1 MKRID
6 KIYNYVLNNSK
17 KFTKDK
23 LLEKKGFNAQEIEES
38 LDILKSNVCREL
50 NVLCREKKIIKIKNR
65 PVLYFDKECFENIL
79 CVKLP
84 DDLEEISD
92 IDDYI
97 DNKKIVNV
105 EDESPFNYLIG
116 ANTSLKNQIEQAK
129 AALLYPP
136 NGLHTLIIGST
147 GVGKSLFVNIMYQY
161 SKYIKKL
168 SEDAPFIIFNC
179 ADYCN
184 NPQLLLSHIF
194 GHIKGS
200 FTGAEKE
207 KEGIVE
213 KADGGILFLDEIH
226 RLPPEGQEMIF
237 YFMDTGR
244 YNKLGETDRHRTANV
259 LLIGATTED
268 PNSTLLNTF
277 IRRIPITIAIP
288 NFDERPIEDKISMIH
303 YLISKEA
310 QRVNK
315 TIKISS
321 EAVKAFIGSTT
332 YGNVGQLKSNIQLA
346 CAKGFLNCINTDKH
360 IDINLKLLP
369 PNIKNGILTFA
380 NKVKDNAAVWNM
392 IPNTIIIQPD
402 GDKTFLETDAY
413 EPPFNIYN
421 IIEDKASMLRDEGM
435 KDDEINNFITTDIN
449 IHLKKFYSRFKNDTH
464 RREGLLK
471 IVDSDIVDFAE
482 EIKVLAEDRLDKK
495 LNERFIYAISL
506 HLSAL
511 FNRINKNTVSF
522 SDHIDLQSSIN
533 SKEYVVA
540 KEIHKLI
547 EDRYKLTIPQV
558 EIEYLAL
565 LLISIQ
571 ESSHQERVGI
581 VVAAHGT
588 STASS
593 MVAVA
598 KKLFEA
604 DNIIAVDMPLERTP
618 SDILESV
625 VEKVEQV
632 DEGKGVLLLVDMGSL
647 NSLGEVITE
656 RTHISTKS
664 IDMVST
670 PIVLEAVRKCAL
682 CDTDLNSIYT
692 YLCTD
697 FRGYTSNIITEDLSE
712 KDKEKENVKEKVII
726 TICSTGKGAAIKL
739 KNLVEAVTKNI
750 TLNTINIIPI
760 GLNNLNELISSISKK
775 SDIISLIG
783 ITNPNMGIPFISIEE
798 LIDGSGEETLRSII
812 EGRVVKFTNKSE
824 NKIILENLCKQTL
837 EEILTFL
844 NPKKIYSLL
853 DEFINRI
860 ENSLD
865 INYENPA
872 KLRIMFHVAC
882 AIERMLLNNGLTY
895 EYSNEELDK
904 KTLDAL
910 MEAKII
916 FNEALSINLTDDEL
930 YYMVDIVN
938 QH

>member
-6 KIYNYVLNNSK
+6 KIYNYILNNSK

-23 LLEKKGFNAQEIEES
+23 LLEIKGFNAQEIEES

-50 NVLCREKKIIKIKNR
+50 NVLCRNKKIVKIKNR
-65 PVLYFDKECFENIL
+65 PVCYFDRECFENIL
-79 CVKLP
+79 CIKLP
-84 DDLEEISD
+84 SDLEEITD
-92 IDDYI
+92 INDYI
-97 DNKKIVNV
+97 NSKININT
-105 EDESPFNYLIG
+105 EEQSPFNYLIG
-116 ANTSLKNQIEQAK
+116 ATTSLKNSIEQAK

-161 SKYIKKL
+161 SKYIQKL
-168 SEDAPFIIFNC
+168 PEDAPFIIFNC

-194 GHIKGS
+194 GHIKGA

-237 YFMDTGR
+237 YFMDTGK

-288 NFDERPIEDKISMIH
+288 SFEERPIEDKLAMIN

-315 TIKISS
+315 TIKVSS

-346 CAKGFLNCINTDKH
+346 CAKGFLNCINTDKC
-360 IDINLKLLP
+360 IDINLNLLP
-369 PNIKNGILTFA
+369 PNIKNGIFTFV
-380 NKVKDNAAVWNM
+380 NKTKDNTTMWNI

-421 IIEDKASMLRDEGM
+421 IIEDKASLLEDEGM
-435 KDDEINNFITTDIN
+435 REDDIKNFITTDIN
-449 IHLKKFYSRFKNDTH
+449 IHLKKFYDRFKNDMH

-471 IVDSDIVDFAE
+471 IVDKDIVEFAE

-495 LNERFIYAISL
+495 LSERFIYAISL
-506 HLSAL
+506 HFSAL

-522 SDHIDLQSSIN
+522 SSDINLQSSIN
-533 SKEYVVA
+533 SKEYDVA
-540 KEIHKLI
+540 KEIHKLT
-547 EDRYKLTIPQV
+547 EERYKLTIPQV
-558 EIEYLAL
+558 EIEYLSIL
-565 LLISIQ
+565 LTSIQ

-588 STASS
+588 STATS

-598 KKLFEA
+598 KKLFDA

-625 VEKVEQV
+625 VEKVKQV

-647 NSLGEVITE
+647 KSLGEVITD
-656 RTHISTKS
+656 RTNIETKS

-682 CDTDLNSIYT
+682 CDNDLNSVYT
-692 YLCTD
+692 YLCAD
-697 FRGYTSNIITEDLSE
+697 FRGYTNNIITESSLDNE
-712 KDKEKENVKEKVII
+712 GIII

-739 KNLVEAVTKNI
+739 KELVEAVTKNI
-750 TLNTINIIPI
+750 AAENIDIIPC
-760 GLNNLNELISSISKK
+760 GLNGLKELIKSLSKK
-775 SDIISLIG
+775 SNIISLIG
-783 ITNPNMGIPFISIEE
+783 IENPNMGIPFISIEE
-798 LIDGSGEETLRSII
+798 LIDGSGEEALKSII
-812 EGRVVKFTNKSE
+812 QGKAINITHKSE
-824 NKIILENLCKQTL
+824 NKIILKNLCKQTL
-837 EEILTFL
+837 IEIITFL
-844 NPKKIYSLL
+844 NPEKIYPLL
-853 DEFINRI
+853 DDFVNSI
-860 ENSLD
+860 EKSLD
-865 INYENPA
+865 THYSNPA

-882 AIERMLLNNGLTY
+882 ALERMLLNNGLTY
-895 EYSNEELDK
+895 EDSNVKFDTKILN
-904 KTLDAL
+904 AL
-910 MEAKII
+910 MEAKTI
-916 FNEALSINLTDDEL
+916 FKSALSINLTDHEI
-930 YYMVDIVN
+930 YYILDIVN
-938 QH
+938 KN